1 MSATDQG
8 YLFGCCAA
16 CRALFEPTTRD
27 MMAPESQA
35 WAYLIARVDQ
45 VALAKSLKTQLT
57 GEKHRSHFVARAKYQ
72 RALGFAVG
80 LDGSWINADLPVNFN
95 NASDKKDMFC
105 SKVTEAN
112 PSSAARD
119 PVSGMDNSDIVEA
132 VQEARQAAAA
142 ASDPSE
148 FARIIVDKVSDSSDG
163 LYYARW
169 DRPATRVTHHKL
181 VQWLNAHQ
189 LRDVLVDLDRVT
201 SCCSLC
207 NNIWDCRGRMRA
219 TLQDARV
226 IARGAV
232 SCKIGKQAKVV
243 AVPTDSDKLMQT
255 AMGSM
260 IAYYLHA
267 GLGYLS
273 ENIPDAPYSQNLV
286 GDSRQTVV
294 MLLWLPV
301 HVNCMFREL
310 QDPVASPGRAA
321 KGYHNYVGCLELLMS
336 YYCYTCACADST
348 LDLRGVP
355 FEMFHVFH
363 FKELSE
369 FPGWN
374 RGKRV
379 HDFVF
384 GAPYAVA
391 QDYAAQI
398 SHVSDKLQEL
408 YEFHVH
414 PVLLVLTEPRATD
427 REVLGYFATRQE
439 IAELTADY
447 LQLSASSPGSTQL
460 HLAQAGVHAVTWQ
473 LRRAL
478 AEEAGPTL
486 AGELDRW
493 TNARMQVEWRNVAAR
508 LGGADFA
515 LENAQLI
522 YYAQHTLSPPDT
534 GGLLAIAAKS
544 DDDQDGAVAQLRT
557 LGLCSPWKAAARLRR
572 YQFTTPASPAD
583 GDEADDEGLAG
594 LGSSLR
600 LLRITGGLTSSP
612 RQLAASTARR
622 SARARPASAA
632 AQGVAGRQAGRRSTA

>member
-16 CRALFEPTTRD
+16 CRALFEPSTRD

-45 VALAKSLKTQLT
+45 VALAKKMKTQLT

-80 LDGSWINADLPVNFN
+80 LDGARISVGLPSNFDRAD
-95 NASDKKDMFC
+95 DKRGMFC

-119 PVSGMDNSDIVEA
+119 PVSGLDNSEIVEA
-132 VQEARQAAAA
+132 VQEAQQAASSAG
-142 ASDPSE
+142 DPAE

-163 LYYARW
+163 LYYATWAKPSTGVRHA
-169 DRPATRVTHHKL
+169 RLTE
-181 VQWLNAHQ
+181 WLNSKQ
-189 LRDVLVDLDRVT
+189 LRDVQVDLNRIT

-207 NNIWDCRGRMRA
+207 NSIWDCRGRMRD
-219 TLQDARV
+219 TLQDAAV
-226 IARGAV
+226 IAKGKV
-232 SCKIGKQAKVV
+232 SCRVGKKKTVLKV
-243 AVPTDSDKLMQT
+243 PSDTKTEMQT
-255 AMGSM
+255 VMGSM

-273 ENIPDAPYSQNLV
+273 DNIQDAPYSQNLV
-286 GDSRQTVV
+286 GTSRQTVV
-294 MLLWLPV
+294 TLLWLPM

-310 QDPVASPGRAA
+310 QNSVASPGDAS

-336 YYCYTCACADST
+336 YYCYTCACADPT
-348 LDLRGVP
+348 LDLHDVP
-355 FEMFHVFH
+355 FEMFHVFY

-369 FPGWN
+369 MPSWN
-374 RGKRV
+374 RGHRV
-379 HDFVF
+379 DNFVF
-384 GAPYAVA
+384 GAPYALT
-391 QDYAAQI
+391 QNYAAQI

-408 YEFHVH
+408 YEFYVH
-414 PVLLVLTEPRATD
+414 PVLKVLTDPDATD
-427 REVLGYFATRQE
+427 RDVLGYFATPQE
-439 IAELTADY
+439 VAELTRDY
-447 LQLSASSPGSTQL
+447 LQLSAASPGSTQL

-478 AEEAGPTL
+478 ADEAGPIL

-515 LENAQLI
+515 LEDAQLI
-522 YYAQHTLSPPDT
+522 YYAQHTLAPPDT
-534 GGLLAIAAKS
+534 GGLLAIASKS
-544 DDDQDGAVAQLRT
+544 GDDQDGAVAALRR

-572 YQFTTPASPAD
+572 YQFTAPASPAD
-583 GDEADDEGLAG
+583 EEEADDEGLAG

-600 LLRITGGLTSSP
+600 LLRITSSP
-612 RQLAASTARR
+612 RQRAASTARR

-632 AQGVAGRQAGRRSTA
+632 ALGGAGMLAGRRSTA